1 MCKSKYAYGHQWIT
15 MRSRIIKKKNIPFN
29 FPYCGKKE
37 IENIK
42 KLSSLRHYSGNGYF
56 TKKCSK
62 WIVKH
67 IKCKE
72 ALLVHSCTAALE
84 MCAILLNIKKGD
96 EIIMPSYTFVST
108 ANAFTLRGGTPVF
121 VDVDALTLNIDP
133 KKIKNAINKN
143 TKAIV
148 VVHYAGIS
156 CDMDPILEIAKK
168 NKLYVIEDAAQ
179 AILSTYKARPL
190 GSIGDLATVSFHET
204 KNIHC
209 GEGGA
214 LLINNPK
221 FIKRAKII
229 RDKGTNRDL
238 FNQNMIK
245 KYTWVD
251 YGSSYGLSEIN
262 AAFLYGQL
270 KLAKKKIKKRLAIFT
285 LYHKLLEKLE
295 IKKIIK
301 RPTIPSYA
309 KANGHMYYILIKKN
323 KRDKLIKHLQQKNI
337 HTVFHYIPLHSS
349 TFGKLKAITKS
360 TMYNTN
366 MISDTLLRLPIH
378 LKLNKK
384 NILRCT
390 NEILNFF

>member
-1 MCKSKYAYGHQWIT
+1 
-15 MRSRIIKKKNIPFN
+15 MRSKITKIKDIPFN

-42 KLSSLRHYSGNGYF
+42 KLSSLQYYSANGYF
-56 TKKCSK
+56 TKKCSE
-62 WIVKH
+62 WIIKN

-72 ALLVHSCTAALE
+72 VLLVHSCTAALE

-108 ANAFTLRGGTPVF
+108 ANAFALRGGTPVF

-270 KLAKKKIKKRLAIFT
+270 KQAKKITRKRLAIFKF
-285 LYHKLLEKLE
+285 YHKLLENLE
-295 IKKIIK
+295 IKKLIK
-301 RPTIPSYA
+301 RPTIPAYA
-309 KANGHMYYILIKKN
+309 KANGHMYYILVKNN
-323 KRDKLIKHLQQKNI
+323 KRDKLIKCLQQKKIN
-337 HTVFHYIPLHSS
+337 TFFHYIPLHSS
-349 TFGKLKAITKS
+349 PFGKLTTKVQS
-360 TMYNTN
+360 AMQKTN
-366 MISDTLLRLPIH
+366 FVAKNLLRLPMHI
-378 LKLNKK
+378 KLSKKDAIRCANQIQFFFNK
-384 NILRCT
+384 
-390 NEILNFF
+390 

>member
-1 MCKSKYAYGHQWIT
+1 MKFKTTKRKY
-15 MRSRIIKKKNIPFN
+15 IPFN

-42 KLSSLRHYSGNGYF
+42 RLSSFHHYSGNGYF
-56 TKKCSK
+56 TKKCSQ
-62 WIVKH
+62 WFVKN

-96 EIIMPSYTFVST
+96 EVIMPSYTFVST
-108 ANAFTLRGGTPVF
+108 ANAFVLRGGIPVF
-121 VDVDALTLNIDP
+121 VDIDPLTLNIDP
-133 KKIKNAINKN
+133 KKIKNSINKK

-148 VVHYAGIS
+148 AVHYAGVS

-179 AILSTYKARPL
+179 AIMSTYKGRPL
-190 GSIGDLATVSFHET
+190 GSIGDLATISFHET
-204 KNIHC
+204 KNVHC

-238 FNQNMIK
+238 FNQNMVK

-251 YGSSYGLSEIN
+251 YGSSYALSEVN

-270 KLAKKKIKKRLAIFT
+270 KQVKKKIRKRLAIFT
-285 LYHKLLEKLE
+285 LYHKLLEKIE
-295 IKKIIK
+295 IKKFIK
-301 RPTIPSYA
+301 RPTIPTYT
-309 KANGHMYYILIKKN
+309 KANGHMYYILVKKN
-323 KRDKLIKHLQQKNI
+323 NRHKLIKYLQQKKI
-337 HTVFHYIPLHSS
+337 HTIFHYIPLHSS
-349 TFGKLKAITKS
+349 PFGKLNAIIKS
-360 TMYNTN
+360 TMRNTN
-366 MISDTLLRLPIH
+366 MTANTLLRLPMHQSI
-378 LKLNKK
+378 NKRDIK
-384 NILRCT
+384 MIASK
-390 NEILNFF
+390 ILNFYYI